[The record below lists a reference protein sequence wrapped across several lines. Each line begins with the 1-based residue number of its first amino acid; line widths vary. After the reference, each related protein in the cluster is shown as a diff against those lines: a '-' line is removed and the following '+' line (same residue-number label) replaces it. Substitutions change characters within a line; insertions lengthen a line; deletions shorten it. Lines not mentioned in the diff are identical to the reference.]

1 MNLETLLDA
10 TRKESAA
17 RKDHDSLKS
26 LKAKV
31 RDQEPARGFAKRIAA
46 HPFSLIAEVKMKSPS
61 MGQMSGLA
69 GGQIADV
76 HKIYDRHPAVAAISV
91 LTQATHFGGSPA
103 ALRKI
108 RRETR
113 KPVLRKDFILDAY
126 EVYYSRVIG
135 ADAILLMANVITEK
149 AQFQELYDLATSL
162 GMDVLCEIHFEEEL
176 ELLPPS
182 PKLVGINSR
191 NFASNRRFGISK
203 VARHVG
209 MDFTTDLA
217 AFDLFGKLPGGAL
230 KVAESGLNAKNIA
243 DVLSRHPFNA
253 ALVGTSLLR
262 DGARYAEE
270 ELNRFHEAALQAV
283 PLGAKSVVQVG

>member
-26 LKAKV
+26 LKLKV
-31 RDQEPARGFAKRIAA
+31 RDQEPPRGFAKRVAA

-61 MGQMSGLA
+61 MGNMSGLL
-69 GGQIADV
+69 GGQIAEV
-76 HKIYDRHPAVAAISV
+76 HKIYDRHPAVTAISV
-91 LTQATHFGGSPA
+91 LTQETHFGGTPA

-126 EVYYSRVIG
+126 EVYYSRMIG

-149 AQFQELYDLATSL
+149 AQFRELYDLATSL

-191 NFASNRRFGISK
+191 NFTSDKRFGFSK
-203 VARHVG
+203 FTRHVG
-209 MDFTTDLA
+209 KDTTTDLA
-217 AFDLFGKLPGGAL
+217 AFDLFSKLPEGAL

-243 DVLSRHPFNA
+243 EVLSRYPFNA

-270 ELNRFHEAALQAV
+270 ELNRFHDAALQTA
-283 PLGAKSVVQVG
+283 PQTAKSAVHVA